1 MPAGNIADLA
11 YALQS
16 AQGTPAS
23 TPEIRSYLTGGYVMP
38 NRTINDIE
46 ETTGQRIRN
55 RAVIASVE
63 VGGTPEI
70 AARADDLG
78 LWLLGALGYE
88 TAGASGSDYSHVI
101 TNAGSLPWMTFWTML
116 GSLIYAEYD
125 DCKIAQLVLTS
136 EAGQP
141 LKAQATVMGLT
152 PKSHDSSA
160 YATWAAAKGITDENP
175 LMHYDASPFLVYGG
189 TAVTT
194 GVTGDETTNV
204 LTKTSHGL
212 VDGDTIQFLTLTG
225 GAGLAVKTTYYVRDK
240 TTSTFKLAATSGGTA
255 IDFTTAITDA
265 SYTPGSNVGCID
277 KVVLT
282 INNNAVIQR
291 GDSISGC
298 SITEGLLDI
307 TLELTTLIT
316 DASLYNRFHYGAAS
330 PSNGAAASHDVY
342 ELSGGVDLFW
352 VRSAHRTLEIFCPRL
367 QLASLGGYEPNTS
380 GEPLKDTQTYKVYQP
395 VSGNG
400 ITATVLNGH
409 AAY

>member
-1 MPAGNIADLA
+1 VVAGNVADIA

-16 AQGTPAS
+16 AQGSPAATP
-23 TPEIRSYLTGGYVMP
+23 TRRSYLSGGFVMP
-38 NRTINDIE
+38 NRTAADIE

-55 RAVIASVE
+55 RSVIASVD

-88 TAGASGSDYSHVI
+88 SVGSGPPYLHTI

-116 GSLIYAEYD
+116 GSMIYAEYD

-141 LKAQATVMGLT
+141 LKAQATVMGLDSV
-152 PKSHDSSA
+152 SHDSGA
-160 YATWAAAKGITDENP
+160 YATWAAAAAIIDENP

-189 TAVTT
+189 TAVSS
-194 GVTGDETTNV
+194 GVTGDATTNV
-204 LTKTSHGL
+204 ISKTSHGL
-212 VDGDTIQFLTLTG
+212 ADGDTIQFLALAG
-225 GAGLAVKTTYYVRDK
+225 GAGLSVGVTYYVRDS
-240 TTSTFKLAATSGGTA
+240 TTNTFKLAATSGGTA
-255 IDFTTAITDA
+255 IDFTTAITSA
-265 SYTPGSNVGCID
+265 TYTPGADAGCVD

-282 INNNAVIQR
+282 INNNGVVQR

-316 DASLYNRFHYGAAS
+316 DAALYNEFHYGSAS
-330 PSNGAAASHDVY
+330 PANGAAASHDVF

-352 VRSAHRTLEIFCPRL
+352 VRSATRTLEVFCPRL
-367 QLASLGGYEPNTS
+367 QLVTLAGYEPNT
-380 GEPLKDTQTYKVYQP
+380 GGDPLKDTQTYKVYQP
-395 VSGNG
+395 AAGNG